1 MSDLTETSGDRV
13 PAEGAPAASARE
25 PSGQQE
31 HRHGALSYAAE
42 WARQLTRRRTQWIF
56 GILVVL
62 PVIFIAA
69 FALDDGPSRGEQG
82 TRFVDIATSGG
93 PNFSVFVLLVSGEL
107 LLYIVAALLVG
118 DPVPAEASWSSLRY
132 LLTAPVRR
140 ARLLTSK
147 LLVGLS
153 ALAVATILLPL
164 WSLLLGGFVYGMSDY
179 QIPGGGELDSATFW
193 SRIAIAIGYVF
204 VATLPIAGIAFLVG
218 VRTDTPL
225 AAVGAALMVYIV
237 AGILD
242 SIDALGDWRKAL
254 PGHYGRE
261 WLELLTTTDPDWTG
275 MQRGLLWS
283 LLYFTIFVVLGYR
296 VFRRKDILS

>member
-1 MSDLTETSGDRV
+1 MSEPTRTARAGER
-13 PAEGAPAASARE
+13 RE
-25 PSGQQE
+25 PHTG
-31 HRHGALSYAAE
+31 RRGTALSYPAE

-56 GILVVL
+56 GILLVL

-69 FALDDGPSRGEQG
+69 FALDDGGPSSQSG
-82 TRFVDIATSGG
+82 TRFVDTATSGG
-93 PNFSVFVLLVSGEL
+93 PNFAVFVLLVSGEL

-153 ALAVATILLPL
+153 ALAIATVLLPM
-164 WSLLLGGFVYGMSDY
+164 WSLLLGGFAYGMAPFT
-179 QIPGGGELDSATFW
+179 IPGGGELDSGLFW
-193 SRIAIAIGYVF
+193 SRLALAIGYVF
-204 VATLPIAGIAFLVG
+204 LATLPIAGIAFLVG

-225 AAVGAALMVYIV
+225 AAVGAALMVYII

-254 PGHYGRE
+254 PGHYGRA
-261 WLELLTTTDPDWTG
+261 WLDLLTSTDPDWVSI
-275 MQRGLLWS
+275 QRGVLWS
-283 LLYFTIFVVLGYR
+283 LFYFALFVVLGYR

>member
-1 MSDLTETSGDRV
+1 MTEPTRTAGER
-13 PAEGAPAASARE
+13 ETRARHT
-25 PSGQQE
+25 G
-31 HRHGALSYAAE
+31 RRGTALSYPAE
-42 WARQLTRRRTQWIF
+42 WARQLTRRRTQWIL
-56 GILVVL
+56 GILLVL

-69 FALDDGPSRGEQG
+69 FALDDEGPSGQSG
-82 TRFVDIATSGG
+82 TRFVDLATSGG
-93 PNFSVFVLLVSGEL
+93 PNFAMFVLLVSGEL

-147 LLVGLS
+147 LLVGVS
-153 ALAVATILLPL
+153 ALAIATVLLPM
-164 WSLLLGGFVYGMSDY
+164 WSLLLGGFAYGMSPFAV
-179 QIPGGGELDSATFW
+179 PGGGELDSGLFW
-193 SRIAIAIGYVF
+193 SRLALAIGYVF

-254 PGHYGRE
+254 PGHYGRA
-261 WLELLTTTDPDWTG
+261 WLDLLTTTEPDWLS
-275 MQRGLLWS
+275 MQRGVLWS
-283 LLYFTIFVVLGYR
+283 LLYFTLFVVLGYR

>member
-1 MSDLTETSGDRV
+1 MTGRATHTDRERPNSVSG
-13 PAEGAPAASARE
+13 GT
-25 PSGQQE
+25 
-31 HRHGALSYAAE
+31 ALSYRAE
-42 WARQLTRRRTQWIF
+42 WARQLGRRRTLWIF
-56 GILVVL
+56 GVLVAL
-62 PVIFIAA
+62 PLIFMGA
-69 FALDDGPSRGEQG
+69 FALDTGPQGSSTG
-82 TRFVDIATSGG
+82 TRFSDLATSGG
-93 PNFSVFVLLVSGEL
+93 ANFAVFTLLVSGEL

-153 ALAVATILLPL
+153 ALAIATVLLPM
-164 WSLLLGGFVYGMSDY
+164 WAFLLGGFAYGLAPFAM
-179 QIPGGGELDSATFW
+179 PGAGTMEGALFW
-193 SRIAIAIGYVF
+193 GRLALAVLYVF

-225 AAVGAALMVYIV
+225 AAVGAALMVFII

-254 PGHYGRE
+254 PGHYGRA
-261 WLELLTTTDPDWTG
+261 WLELVTNTDPDWVALRHG
-275 MQRGLLWS
+275 VLWS
-283 LLYFTIFVVLGYR
+283 LLYFAVFVILGYR

>member
-1 MSDLTETSGDRV
+1 MSEPTTTAGER
-13 PAEGAPAASARE
+13 ERRE
-25 PSGQQE
+25 PHTDRRLPTDRRG
-31 HRHGALSYAAE
+31 RALSYPAE

-56 GILVVL
+56 GILLVL

-69 FALDDGPSRGEQG
+69 FALDDGPSGGPSG
-82 TRFVDIATSGG
+82 TRFVDTATSGG
-93 PNFSVFVLLVSGEL
+93 PNFAVFVLLVSGEL
-107 LLYIVAALLVG
+107 LLYIIAALLVG

-153 ALAVATILLPL
+153 ALAVATVLLPV
-164 WSLLLGGFVYGMSDY
+164 WALLLGGFAYGMDPFT
-179 QIPGGGELDSATFW
+179 IPGGGELDTGVFW
-193 SRIAIAIGYVF
+193 SRLALAIGYVF
-204 VATLPIAGIAFLVG
+204 ISTLPIAGIAFLVG

-225 AAVGAALMVYIV
+225 AAVGAALMVYII

-242 SIDALGDWRKAL
+242 SIDALGDWRKGL
-254 PGHYGRE
+254 PGHYGRA
-261 WLELLTTTDPDWTG
+261 WLDLLTTTDPDWLS
-275 MQRGLLWS
+275 MQRGVLWS
-283 LLYFTIFVVLGYR
+283 LLYFALFVVLGYR

>member
-1 MSDLTETSGDRV
+1 MSEPTKT
-13 PAEGAPAASARE
+13 ASAGERRE
-25 PSGQQE
+25 PHTNRRGT
-31 HRHGALSYAAE
+31 ALSYPAE

-56 GILVVL
+56 GILLVL

-69 FALDDGPSRGEQG
+69 FALDDGAPSSQSG
-82 TRFVDIATSGG
+82 TRFVDTATAGG
-93 PNFSVFVLLVSGEL
+93 PNFAVFVLLVSGEL

-147 LLVGLS
+147 LLVGVS
-153 ALAVATILLPL
+153 ALAIATVLLPI
-164 WSLLLGGFVYGMSDY
+164 WSLLLGGFAYGMSAFT
-179 QIPGGGELDSATFW
+179 IPGGGELESGVFW
-193 SRIAIAIGYVF
+193 SRLALAIGYVF
-204 VATLPIAGIAFLVG
+204 IATLPIAGIAFLVG

-237 AGILD
+237 SGILD

-254 PGHYGRE
+254 PGHYGRA
-261 WLELLTTTDPDWTG
+261 WLELLTTTDPDWVAV
-275 MQRGLLWS
+275 QRGVLWS
-283 LLYFTIFVVLGYR
+283 LLYFTVFVVLGYR